1 MLEQKD
7 IFLITKLGAL
17 IIKSTAS
24 FNEFTTLA
32 LQTLAKI
39 FVRPFRIKDILKQL
53 HFIFNESA
61 PIVVFCVSSA
71 AAVTIVES
79 SFHMKI
85 VIQNDSLVPGF
96 AALLILRELGVVVAS
111 LLITSRV
118 GAGMTAE
125 VGTMKIT
132 EQIDALKM
140 LGMNPIKYIVV
151 PRFVACIIG
160 GIMLSFLANLVCLFV
175 AMLISQVKMG
185 YPYGLFIVSMRAFTD
200 VSDLFFAA
208 IKGGVFGAIIP
219 LVSCFYGFRC
229 EAGAEGV
236 GRATTNSVVTS
247 SVAIIGFDFLLS
259 YIFSFFY

>member
-1 MLEQKD
+1 MELVSKIGLSVMFYSRMTSE
-7 IFLITKLGAL
+7 FLQLMFATIV
-17 IIKSTAS
+17 
-24 FNEFTTLA
+24 
-32 LQTLAKI
+32 KI
-39 FVRPFRIKDILKQL
+39 FTRPLRIREIVKQL
-53 HFIFNESA
+53 HFVFYESA

-111 LLITSRV
+111 LLVTSRV

-140 LGMNPIKYIVV
+140 LGMNPIKFIVV
-151 PRFVACIIG
+151 PRFIACVVG
-160 GIMLSFLANLVCLFV
+160 GVMLSFLANLVCLYV

-185 YPYGLFIVSMRAFTD
+185 YPSGLFLVSMRAFTD
-200 VSDLFFAA
+200 LTDLFFAA

-219 LVSCFYGFRC
+219 LVSCFYGFKC
-229 EAGAEGV
+229 KAGAEGV

-247 SVAIIGFDFLLS
+247 SVLIIMFDFLLS
-259 YIFSFFY
+259 WIFTFFY